1 MKLLIIGASGVLGS
15 RLYSEAVE
23 KKWNVMGTYCS
34 HERDGLFH
42 LDLKDKK
49 SVEKAFSSFH
59 PEAVVLAGGITDVDL
74 CEMRPGL
81 AEDVNIK
88 GTLTLAKKAKEY
100 EARLVFLSTDYIF
113 DGEDGPY
120 GEKDAP
126 HPINIYGRTKLEGED
141 IVRSLSKDSL
151 IVRTAQLYGMDSRA
165 RNFAVKIIHDMK
177 SNKKVYAADDFY
189 CTPTHSGSLSDVI
202 IQLIERNKT
211 GVYHAAG
218 TDFINRY
225 DYVDKI
231 ADIFGLDKDLI
242 IRVKLKDLHLKAKR
256 PEKAGLK
263 VDKIKK
269 EIDTSLYNCDEGLK
283 LLRKD
288 NDENRSS
295 LLYLQ

>member
-189 CTPTHSGSLSDVI
+189 CTPTHSGSLSACI
-202 IQLIERNKT
+202 IDLLESKRS
-211 GVYHAAG
+211 GVYNAAG

-225 DYVDKI
+225 EYVEKI
-231 ADIFGLDKDLI
+231 ANIFSLDKGLI
-242 IRVKLKDLHLKAKR
+242 VKVKLKDLGLKAKR
-256 PEKAGLK
+256 PKKAGLK
-263 VDKIKK
+263 IDRIKK
-269 EIDTSLYNCDEGLK
+269 DIVLSLYDCEKGLDILK
-283 LLRKD
+283 K
-288 NDENRSS
+288 EFES
-295 LLYLQ
+295 